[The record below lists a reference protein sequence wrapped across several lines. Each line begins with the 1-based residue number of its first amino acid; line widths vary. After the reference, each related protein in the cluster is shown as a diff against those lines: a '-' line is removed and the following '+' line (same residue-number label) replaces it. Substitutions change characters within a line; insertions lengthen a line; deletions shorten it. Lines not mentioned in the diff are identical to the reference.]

1 MSVDDDAADPVAGRV
16 EEIVGDMFDLPAVE
30 FFARH
35 PEAEDLARRV
45 AVLEQ
50 EADQLPSWTSP
61 AFEEALDELR
71 QYQGPQLEPWMIGS
85 RAAVAATQTPQSA
98 PRTERPPQHRAPS
111 DDGYSAQLH
120 DALRRFGS
128 DVFHD
133 PYLPYPADAEALD
146 QLRAATADPGAL
158 VRVYSAV
165 PPDRL
170 TISAGDWVTLSRLYA
185 QDNAYQEIGP
195 AWPVVYAD
203 VPAAQV
209 WTNGEDPSGYGY
221 TGPGFANLTPYA
233 EGDEMPPH
241 PLEVSSTRPASDES
255 VSESVDF
262 RPSAGALAERRLPP
276 TVGSVDP
283 DRGIGT
289 PDR

>member
-35 PEAEDLARRV
+35 PEAKDLARRV

-61 AFEEALDELR
+61 PFEAALDELR

-85 RAAVAATQTPQSA
+85 RAAIAPTQTQQPAPQPP
-98 PRTERPPQHRAPS
+98 PRTERQTERPPQHQAPS
-111 DDGYSAQLH
+111 DDGHSAQLH

-133 PYLPYPADAEALD
+133 TYLPYPADAETLD
-146 QLRAATADPGAL
+146 QLQAATADPGTL

-170 TISAGDWVTLSRLYA
+170 AISAGDWVTLSRLYA

-203 VPAAQV
+203 VPAA
-209 WTNGEDPSGYGY
+209 GRPGASGID
-221 TGPGFANLTPYA
+221 TGHSGPREGRRDCVPHCSLQSVVPGCVAAWSGATPR
-233 EGDEMPPH
+233 G
-241 PLEVSSTRPASDES
+241 PA
-255 VSESVDF
+255 
-262 RPSAGALAERRLPP
+262 L
-276 TVGSVDP
+276 GS
-283 DRGIGT
+283 
-289 PDR
+289 